1 MLGATFGMMI
11 NDTRRRRR
19 RRRRVI
25 LWASDQFSTCNSLD
39 PGGILKSSVPRKLQ
53 I

>member
-11 NDTRRRRR
+11 NERRRRRR

-25 LWASDQFSTCNSLD
+25 LSASDQFSTATLWIQK
-39 PGGILKSSVPRKLQ
+39 GF
-53 I
+53 